1 MVEVKASNTRK
12 KFMTKKQYWEMI
24 RLKFIVHGTYGL
36 EKHPSENERNEMYR
50 KYMELRNLYRECKG
64 VIR

>member
-1 MVEVKASNTRK
+1 
-12 KFMTKKQYWEMI
+12 MTKEQYWEMI

-36 EKHPSENERNEMYR
+36 EKHLSEDEQNKRNEMYR

-64 VIR
+64 VIYEESVVN